1 MGEEKAYGI
10 SCEVANYFAIGE
22 FNCKLH
28 AIKRL
33 YPISFIFIFT
43 FVNYVII

>member
-22 FNCKLH
+22 FNCKLR
-28 AIKRL
+28 AIKRFI
-33 YPISFIFIFT
+33 PHPSFSFLPL
-43 FVNYVII
+43 